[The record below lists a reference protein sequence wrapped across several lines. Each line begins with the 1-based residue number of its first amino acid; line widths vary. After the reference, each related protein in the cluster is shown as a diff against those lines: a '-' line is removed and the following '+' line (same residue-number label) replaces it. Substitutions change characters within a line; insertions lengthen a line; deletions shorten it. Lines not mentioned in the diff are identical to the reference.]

1 MNKGV
6 KRRKRNIRQIK
17 KKISSRLFNKGLKR
31 KWTEGLKERKI
42 KERKQKERNWKKET
56 EFKSLNM
63 NEMMIEGKYQNL
75 KTWRK

>member
-42 KERKQKERNWKKET
+42 KERKQKERN
-56 EFKSLNM
+56 
-63 NEMMIEGKYQNL
+63 
-75 KTWRK
+75 